1 MRLSVDSLA
10 YLLSVLLAIA
20 GYAIAGLILWQ
31 GVELAYRIYC
41 KIKGIKY

>member
-1 MRLSVDSLA
+1 MRRSVASLA

-20 GYAIAGLILWQ
+20 CYAIAGLLLWQ

-41 KIKGIKY
+41 KIKGIEY